1 LKLKD
6 VWLFDLDNTLYPP
19 STNIFGMID
28 KNMKKFISKKLNI
41 SPEEALKLQKEFYKE
56 FGTTLFGLM
65 KYHSVDPD
73 EFLDFVHDVDLRR
86 LKKSESLK
94 KNINKLPGLKILFTN
109 GDKKYAL
116 KVLKSLGIKNSIDQI
131 YDIKRANY
139 LPKPKPQTYLR
150 LINEFRI
157 NPQQTV
163 FFEDIEKNL
172 EPAHKLGI
180 TTVHIGRN
188 SYQEKVN
195 NSSKYVDYR
204 FNCINSALKSILD
217 NIAR

>member
-1 LKLKD
+1 MNQILSHQKRQKKPLQTAKS
-6 VWLFDLDNTLYPP
+6 NEKM
-19 STNIFGMID
+19 GMT
-28 KNMKKFISKKLNI
+28 
-41 SPEEALKLQKEFYKE
+41 Y
-56 FGTTLFGLM
+56 
-65 KYHSVDPD
+65 KYHH
-73 EFLDFVHDVDLRR
+73 EYL
-86 LKKSESLK
+86 LKKIK
-94 KNINKLPGLKILFTN
+94 KHLLE
-109 GDKKYAL
+109 
-116 KVLKSLGIKNSIDQI
+116 I
-131 YDIKRANY
+131 YK
-139 LPKPKPQTYLR
+139 TYLR

-195 NSSKYVDYR
+195 NSSKYIDYR